1 MSGNPITWWEIQVPD
16 LERAKAFYGGVFDW
30 TFKPWR
36 DGYEAVHT
44 ADGTMIGGL
53 SHKTGKTAGRDVHVC
68 FTADYHDDDRD
79 ATLEQLLEKV
89 GRQGG
94 SVLEGRTEI
103 GADMGWYATVADPS
117 GLSFDLW
124 TGRPQG

>member
-1 MSGNPITWWEIQVPD
+1 MSGNPITWWEIQVSD

-30 TFKPWR
+30 TFKPWQ

-44 ADGTMIGGL
+44 ADGSMVGGMTQ
-53 SHKTGKTAGRDVHVC
+53 KPGKPAGRDIHVC
-68 FTADYHDDDRD
+68 FTADYHGDERD
-79 ATLEQLLEKV
+79 ATLEQLLDKV
-89 GRQGG
+89 ERHGG
-94 SVLEGRTEI
+94 TVLVRRTAI

-124 TGRPQG
+124 TGRGAA

>member
-53 SHKTGKTAGRDVHVC
+53 SHKTGKTAGRPVRPELRPVDGPPSRLTHVNV
-68 FTADYHDDDRD
+68 
-79 ATLEQLLEKV
+79 LPSP
-89 GRQGG
+89 GRG
-94 SVLEGRTEI
+94 
-103 GADMGWYATVADPS
+103 
-117 GLSFDLW
+117 
-124 TGRPQG
+124 